1 MVIAVNSVDEKQ
13 FLNEVIQALRERG
26 FEPWDQIKGYVE
38 LEDDSYI
45 TRRNGARNKIKQVSM
60 ELLKDELWKRSLYEK
75 D

>member
-1 MVIAVNSVDEKQ
+1 VIAVNSVDEKQ